1 MEQVLAVPAKH
12 FLILMDFRLVF
23 KVCPTAHVWVV
34 YTHRPTRFGL
44 FKNIKSTK
52 SWYEEYRNKE
62 KTKQAFDNPYSD
74 VWRIVSGE
82 EASCCFMIGWLNFVT
97 ITKTRN
103 KKSRGFLFSI
113 KKNFLM
119 DRSLHPSSSTVESLP
134 LDVKVPHPLGAFK
147 QWLNHHLT
155 YLRVF
160 RFVLFLRKK
169 CFVEETAIRLHK
181 MHSFIH

>member
-34 YTHRPTRFGL
+34 YTHRLTRFGL

-74 VWRIVSGE
+74 VWRIVSRE
-82 EASCCFMIGWLNFVT
+82 EASCCFMIGRLNFVK

-119 DRSLHPSSSTVESLP
+119 DRSLHPSSLTVESLP
-134 LDVKVPHPLGAFK
+134 LEVKVPHPLGAFK
-147 QWLNHHLT
+147 QWLNHHLSQ
-155 YLRVF
+155 LISGC
-160 RFVLFLRKK
+160 FVLF
-169 CFVEETAIRLHK
+169 CF
-181 MHSFIH
+181 